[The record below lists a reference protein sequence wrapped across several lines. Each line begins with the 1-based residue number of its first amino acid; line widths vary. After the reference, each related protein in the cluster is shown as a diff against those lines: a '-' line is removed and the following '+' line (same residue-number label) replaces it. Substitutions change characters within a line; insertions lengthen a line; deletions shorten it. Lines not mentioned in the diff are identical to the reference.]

1 MEIPSEETAA
11 GASSNEKGKEKAEA
25 PALHLHMYGQ
35 VKNITTED
43 WKDIPLR
50 LVANELEISS
60 KEVKQKGPQG
70 RGSSG
75 YSTEAV
81 SSYSTPYGGGYGYS
95 SYGGGG
101 GGMQVFIKTLTGKT
115 VTLEVEPSDSIENV
129 KAKVQ
134 DKEGIPPDQQRLIFA
149 GKQLE
154 DGRTLSDYNIQK
166 ESTLHLVLRLRG
178 PCGDEKKGKGKE
190 TTSSSN
196 DDFESLD
203 AAQMSGLAKHV
214 IYDVKVPVTIMA
226 KGSCLVP
233 ITSSKVDGELVLVY
247 DSRVNELN
255 AIRAVHLKNSTGQV
269 LAPGLISVLEDGRF
283 VAQNQFTP
291 MLQGASPLHSLSL
304 FVSFF
309 PFLFPFLSCSCF
321 FFLFHF
327 SFPFPLLF
335 SFLFLLF
342 RFSPFFLVL
351 VVVSLVSF
359 DLSSFSLS
367 LLFFSFISHQ
377 NFFSSP
383 TDDDQLISYGYDSTL
398 SIVKSLPS
406 DLQEN
411 NVEKVEVILSS
422 DRDRKRPI
430 GCRQTHRQIRRT
442 KYSVKNNSTERSIEK
457 FYIDHNADVNHGG
470 FVITTKDNC
479 IKSVMGFSRFEFKL
493 APQGTLEFVVAEE
506 ATYTCDLTSNSDL
519 VTLIK
524 VRGAALVG
532 VGVLDEK
539 TLETCKQIIRRTEAL
554 NALRSLE
561 DGRYDLKSLSLSL
574 LFSFSLFLSP
584 VVSVSC
590 TCVCVCVCSSS
601 LFLYSLLH
609 SRSLPLTPNTR
620 TTQRN
625 ILH

>member
-1 MEIPSEETAA
+1 MVVTVEDQLVPVGEQGATITEKQLLVLLNSGELQRVYLRDLENVRLLDVYLQDQLERMLSKALEARKPVKATTGNTTVFISTMGDNVKPGENLKVSYIDRAEEWRVHYRLEIPSEETAA

-75 YSTEAV
+75 YSSEAV

-304 FVSFF
+304 FVSCF

-321 FFLFHF
+321 FFSF
-327 SFPFPLLF
+327 SFFRFLFLCFFPFFFSFSVFPL
-335 SFLFLLF
+335 SFLFLLLFLSFLSIFLRF
-342 RFSPFFLVL
+342 RF
-351 VVVSLVSF
+351 
-359 DLSSFSLS
+359 
-367 LLFFSFISHQ
+367 LFFSFPSFLTKIFFLHQ
-377 NFFSSP
+377 
-383 TDDDQLISYGYDSTL
+383 QM
-398 SIVKSLPS
+398 
-406 DLQEN
+406 
-411 NVEKVEVILSS
+411 
-422 DRDRKRPI
+422 
-430 GCRQTHRQIRRT
+430 
-442 KYSVKNNSTERSIEK
+442 
-457 FYIDHNADVNHGG
+457 
-470 FVITTKDNC
+470 TTN
-479 IKSVMGFSRFEFKL
+479 
-493 APQGTLEFVVAEE
+493 
-506 ATYTCDLTSNSDL
+506 
-519 VTLIK
+519 
-524 VRGAALVG
+524 
-532 VGVLDEK
+532 
-539 TLETCKQIIRRTEAL
+539 
-554 NALRSLE
+554 
-561 DGRYDLKSLSLSL
+561 
-574 LFSFSLFLSP
+574 
-584 VVSVSC
+584 
-590 TCVCVCVCSSS
+590 
-601 LFLYSLLH
+601 
-609 SRSLPLTPNTR
+609 
-620 TTQRN
+620 
-625 ILH
+625 